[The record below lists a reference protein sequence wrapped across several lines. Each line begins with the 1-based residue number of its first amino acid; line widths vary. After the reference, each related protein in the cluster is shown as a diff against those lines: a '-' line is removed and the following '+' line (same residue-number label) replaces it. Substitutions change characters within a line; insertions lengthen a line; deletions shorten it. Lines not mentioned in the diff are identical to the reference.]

1 MEFIVKV
8 LKGLANQ
15 GVFIPFFIVFGL
27 NYCRLL
33 FNYLKSNEID
43 KARNALKGIFV
54 NFILILLFYFNQL
67 IFFKGGPLA

>member
-1 MEFIVKV
+1 MEFVLKI

-15 GVFIPFFIVFGL
+15 GFMIVLFIGLGL

-67 IFFKGGPLA
+67 IFFKGGTLA

>member
-1 MEFIVKV
+1 MELIVKV

-15 GVFIPFFIVFGL
+15 GIFIAIFIVFGL

-33 FNYLKSNEID
+33 FNYLKSNELD
-43 KARNALKGIFV
+43 KARNALKGIIV
-54 NFILILLFYFNQL
+54 NFLLILIFYINQL

>member
-1 MEFIVKV
+1 MELIIKI

-15 GVFIPFFIVFGL
+15 GIFIAFFVVFGL

-33 FNYLKSNEID
+33 FNYLKSNELD
-43 KARNALKGIFV
+43 KARNALKGIIV
-54 NFILILLFYFNQL
+54 NFILILIFYINQL

>member
-1 MEFIVKV
+1 MEFVVKV

-43 KARNALKGIFV
+43 KARNALKGIIV
-54 NFILILLFYFNQL
+54 NFI
-67 IFFKGGPLA
+67 